1 MTQAEFHTYQ
11 AQKLKKSGVKL
22 DPDRLYQDRKTLNTS
37 FIQNLFFTLYGREK
51 YAGIFEQLLVLL
63 DELYTGRPES
73 LKKID
78 QDRVLDGHWYQ
89 SQNWVGMQLYVD
101 RFCGD
106 LKTLKKRIPYFEDL
120 GVNFLHLMPLTQRP
134 AGPNDGGYAVNSYT
148 EIDPS
153 LGSNEDLEALL
164 KTMRKKKMLLML
176 DFVVNHTSDEF
187 RWAEKAKAGDT
198 RYHNFYYTYPDR
210 NIPDAFEQTLPEI
223 FPENAPGNFTY
234 IKEMDRWVMTV
245 FNTYQWDLNYSNP
258 EVFLAMLRELVN
270 LANLGVDVVRFDAL
284 AFLWKRLGTLS
295 QNLPEAHIVVSLFK
309 MCLHTVAP
317 GVIFLAEAIVAPS
330 DILKYFGEGVMKG
343 NECELA
349 YNATLMALLW
359 NSIATTKTNL
369 LYNNMK
375 ALPSKPD
382 STAWINYVRC
392 HDDIGL
398 GFDDQF
404 IHEAGWDAYL
414 HRKFL
419 REYYSG
425 NRHGSP
431 SIGGI
436 FMYNPKTGDGR
447 IVGNLA
453 SLVGLEKAIK
463 KKNGKLHRQAIH
475 KIIMLHAII
484 LSYGGIPMIYAGDEL
499 ALTNDYSYKKDP
511 DKRNDNRWMN
521 RPLHPWDIVAT
532 LGDSNSDAATIFN
545 QLKSLI
551 DKRKKEPCF
560 ADNNRIDLLDPENI
574 HLLAYRRED
583 AASDQ
588 FVMVLANFSPEKQ
601 VLNTSWLRSAGFDRS
616 KKVQDLIQG
625 KAISIRKQQLSIKP
639 YEVFWL
645 RHI

>member
-11 AQKLKKSGVKL
+11 AQKLKEDGVQL
-22 DPDRLYQDRKTLNTS
+22 NTNRLFQERKTMNAS
-37 FIQNLFFTLYGREK
+37 FIQNLFFRLYDRAVHQATFEK
-51 YAGIFEQLLVLL
+51 LMDLL
-63 DELYTGRPES
+63 DELYANRPAS
-73 LKKID
+73 LKKVD
-78 QDRVLDGHWYQ
+78 QARVLEGHWYQ
-89 SQNWVGMQLYVD
+89 SENWVGMQLYVD

-106 LKTLKKRIPYFEDL
+106 LKTLKKRLPYFEDL
-120 GVNFLHLMPLTQRP
+120 GINFLHLMPLTKRP
-134 AGPNDGGYAVNSYT
+134 AGANDGGYAVNSYT

-153 LGSNEDLEALL
+153 LGSNADLAALT

-187 RWAEKAKAGDT
+187 EWAEKAKAGDAH
-198 RYHNFYYTYPDR
+198 YQNFYYSYKDR

-245 FNTYQWDLNYSNP
+245 FNTYQWDLNYANP
-258 EVFLAMLRELVN
+258 EVFLAMLGELVK

-284 AFLWKRLGTLS
+284 AFLWKRLGTSS
-295 QNLPEAHIVVSLFK
+295 QNLPEAHFVVSLFK
-309 MCLHTVAP
+309 ICLHTIAP
-317 GVIFLAEAIVAPS
+317 GVIFLAEAIVAPR
-330 DILKYFGEGVMKG
+330 DILKYFGEGVMAG
-343 NECELA
+343 NECEMA

-369 LYNNMK
+369 LHNNLK
-375 ALPSKPD
+375 ALPRKPN

-404 IHEAGWDAYL
+404 IYEAGWDAYL

-425 NRHGSP
+425 SRPGSP

-453 SLVGLEKAIK
+453 SLVGLEKALK
-463 KKNGKLHRQAIH
+463 KKDRKLHRQALD
-475 KIIMLHAII
+475 KIVLLHAII

-499 ALTNDYSYKKDP
+499 ALVNDYSYKKDP
-511 DKRNDNRWMN
+511 EKRNDNRWMN
-521 RPLHPWDIVAT
+521 RPIHPWDLVET
-532 LGDSNSDAATIFN
+532 LGRKKSDADTIYS
-545 QLKSLI
+545 QLKALI
-551 DKRKKEPCF
+551 ALRKNEPCF
-560 ADNNRIDLLDPENI
+560 ADNNHIHHLDPGNI
-574 HLLAYRRED
+574 HLLAYKRKD
-583 AASDQ
+583 TSSDR

-601 VLNTSWLRSAGFDRS
+601 VLNTSWLRTAGFDRS
-616 KKVQDLIQG
+616 KKLRDLITD
-625 KAISIRKQQLSIKP
+625 KSVSIRRRSLTLKP

-645 RHI
+645 KHS

>member
-11 AQKLKKSGVKL
+11 TQKQKKAGVKL
-22 DPDRLYQDRKTLNTS
+22 STDMLFKERKTLNTS
-37 FIQNLFFTLYGREK
+37 FLQNLFFTLYDREEHL
-51 YAGIFEQLLVLL
+51 ATFDRLL
-63 DELYTGRPES
+63 DLLDVLYAERPDT

-78 QDRVLDGHWYQ
+78 QARVLEGHWYQ
-89 SQNWVGMQLYVD
+89 SENWVGMQLYVD

-106 LKTLKKRIPYFEDL
+106 LKTLKSRLSYFEDL
-120 GVNFLHLMPLTQRP
+120 GINYLHLMPLTKRP

-153 LGSNEDLEALL
+153 LGSNADLDAL
-164 KTMRKKKMLLML
+164 TRAMRRKNMVLML

-187 RWAEKAKAGDT
+187 EWAQKAKAGDP
-198 RYHNFYYTYPDR
+198 YYQDFYYTYPDR
-210 NIPDAFEQTLPEI
+210 SIPDAFEQTLPEI
-223 FPENAPGNFTY
+223 FPDNAPGNFVY
-234 IKEMDRWVMTV
+234 IEEMERWVMTV
-245 FNTYQWDLNYSNP
+245 FNTYQWDLNYKNP
-258 EVFLAMLRELVN
+258 EVFLAMLAELVK

-284 AFLWKRLGTLS
+284 AFLWKRMGTLS
-295 QNLPEAHIVVSLFK
+295 QNLPEAHTVVSLFK
-309 MCLHTVAP
+309 LCLHTIAP
-317 GVIFLAEAIVAPS
+317 GVVFLAEAIVAPS

-369 LYNNMK
+369 LINNLR
-375 ALPSKPD
+375 ALPSKPN
-382 STAWINYVRC
+382 SAAWINYVRC

-425 NRHGSP
+425 SMAGSP

-463 KKNGKLHRQAIH
+463 NVDGKLHREALD
-475 KIIMLHAII
+475 KIILLHAII

-499 ALTNDYSYKKDP
+499 ALTNDYSYLHDR
-511 DKRNDNRWMN
+511 DKRDDNRWMN
-521 RPLHPWDIVAT
+521 RPIHPWDVVEKIDKK
-532 LGDSNSDAATIFN
+532 GSDANTIYN
-545 QLKSLI
+545 KVKSLI
-551 DKRKKEPCF
+551 AIRKSEPCF
-560 ADNNRIDLLDPENI
+560 ADNNRIHFLDPENI
-574 HLLAYRRED
+574 HVLAYLKED
-583 AASDQ
+583 SDSES
-588 FVMVLANFSPEKQ
+588 FVMVLANFSPENQ
-601 VLNTSWLRSAGFDRS
+601 VIHTSWLLEAGFESSR
-616 KKVQDLIQG
+616 KVRDLIRD
-625 KAISIRKQQLSIKP
+625 KAVSLRKEWFSLSP
-639 YEVFWL
+639 YQVFWL
-645 RHI
+645 KHT

>member
-11 AQKLKKSGVKL
+11 AEKLKASGVKL
-22 DPDRLYQDRKTLNTS
+22 APARLYQERKLMNTS
-37 FIQNLFFTLYGREK
+37 LLQNLFFTLYDG
-51 YAGIFEQLLVLL
+51 AVHQSTFERLLTLM
-63 DELYTGRPES
+63 DELFESRPEA

-78 QDRVLDGHWYQ
+78 QSRVLDVHWYQ
-89 SQNWVGMQLYVD
+89 SENWVGMQLYVD

-106 LKTLKKRIPYFEDL
+106 LKALKNRLPYFEDL
-120 GVNFLHLMPLTQRP
+120 GVNFLHLMPLTTRP

-148 EIDPS
+148 EIDPD
-153 LGSNEDLEALL
+153 LGTNADLDALTS
-164 KTMRKKKMLLML
+164 TMRKKKMLLML

-187 RWAEKAKAGDT
+187 EWAEKAKAGDPF
-198 RYHNFYYTYPDR
+198 YQDFYYTYADR
-210 NIPDAFEQTLPEI
+210 SIPDAFEQTLPEI

-234 IKEMDRWVMTV
+234 IKEIDRWVMTV

-258 EVFLAMLRELVN
+258 EVFLAMLEQLVK

-295 QNLPEAHIVVSLFK
+295 QNLPEAHTVVSLFK

-317 GVIFLAEAIVAPS
+317 GVIFLAEAIVAPT

-425 NRHGSP
+425 TLAGSP

-453 SLVGLEKAIK
+453 SLVGLEKARK
-463 KKNGKLHRQAIH
+463 KKDGKLHRQALD
-475 KIIMLHAII
+475 KIILLHAVI
-484 LSYGGIPMIYAGDEL
+484 LSYGGIPMIYAGDEI
-499 ALTNDYSYKKDP
+499 ALINDYSYQHDP
-511 DKRNDNRWMN
+511 DKRDDNRWLN
-521 RPLHPWDIVAT
+521 RPIHPWDVVDT
-532 LGDSNSDAATIFN
+532 LGEKESDAA
-545 QLKSLI
+545 LI
-551 DKRKKEPCF
+551 YNRIKDLIALRKTEPSF
-560 ADNNRIDLLDPENI
+560 ADNNRIHLLDPENI
-574 HLLAYRRED
+574 HLLAYRRDD
-583 AASDQ
+583 AKSDR

-601 VLNTSWLRSAGFDRS
+601 VLNTSWLRAAGFDRS
-616 KKVQDLIQG
+616 RKVRDLIRN
-625 KAISIRKQQLSIKP
+625 KPVSIKKHWMSLDP

-645 RHI
+645 THI

>member
-11 AQKLKKSGVKL
+11 ARKKKKAGIKLS
-22 DPDRLYQDRKTLNTS
+22 PDTLFAERKALNIS
-37 FIQNLFFTLYGREK
+37 FLQNLFFTLYDREVHLDT
-51 YAGIFEQLLVLL
+51 FDRLL
-63 DELYTGRPES
+63 DLLDTLFAARPDT
-73 LKKID
+73 LKKND
-78 QDRVLDGHWYQ
+78 QARVLDGHWYQ
-89 SQNWVGMQLYVD
+89 SENWVGMQLYVD

-106 LKTLKKRIPYFEDL
+106 LKTLNSRLSYFEDL
-120 GVNFLHLMPLTQRP
+120 GVNYLHLMPLTKRP

-148 EIDPS
+148 EIDPA
-153 LGSNEDLEALL
+153 LGSNADLESLTRA
-164 KTMRKKKMLLML
+164 MRKKKMVLML

-187 RWAEKAKAGDT
+187 EWAQKAKAGDP
-198 RYHNFYYTYPDR
+198 YYQDFYYTYTDR
-210 NIPDAFEQTLPEI
+210 GIPDAFEQTLPEI
-223 FPENAPGNFTY
+223 FPENAPGNFVY
-234 IKEMDRWVMTV
+234 IEEMERWVMTV

-258 EVFLAMLRELVN
+258 EVFLAMLRELVG
-270 LANLGVDVVRFDAL
+270 LANLGVDVIRFDAL

-295 QNLPEAHIVVSLFK
+295 QNLPEAHTVVSLFK
-309 MCLHTVAP
+309 LCMHTVAP
-317 GVIFLAEAIVAPS
+317 GVAFLAEAIVAPS

-359 NSIATTKTNL
+359 NSVATTKTNML
-369 LYNNMK
+369 INNLK
-375 ALPSKPD
+375 ALPGKPR
-382 STAWINYVRC
+382 SAAWINYVRC

-425 NRHGSP
+425 SLAGSP

-463 KKNGKLHRQAIH
+463 NMDGKLHREALG
-475 KIIMLHAII
+475 KIVLLHAII

-499 ALTNDYSYKKDP
+499 ALLNDYSYLDDP
-511 DKRNDNRWMN
+511 DKRDDNRWMN
-521 RPLHPWDIVAT
+521 RPIHPWDVVET
-532 LGDSNSDAATIFN
+532 LDKKGSDAYTIYK
-545 QLKSLI
+545 QIKSLI
-551 DKRKKEPCF
+551 AIRKSEPCF
-560 ADNNRIDLLDPENI
+560 ADNNQIHLLDLENI
-574 HLLAYRRED
+574 HVLAYRKED
-583 AASDQ
+583 ADNNE
-588 FVMVLANFSPEKQ
+588 FVMVLANFSPENQ
-601 VLNTSWLRSAGFDRS
+601 VIHSSWLHSHGFDRTR
-616 KKVQDLIQG
+616 KVRDLIRNTTV
-625 KAISIRKQQLSIKP
+625 SLRKEWFSLSP

-645 RHI
+645 KHT